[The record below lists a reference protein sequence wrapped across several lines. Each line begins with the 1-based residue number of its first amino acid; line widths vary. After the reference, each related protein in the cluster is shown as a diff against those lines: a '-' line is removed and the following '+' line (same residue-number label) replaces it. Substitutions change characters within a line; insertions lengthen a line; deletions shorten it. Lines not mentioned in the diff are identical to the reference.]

1 MFLGTDNL
9 FQPLLPPSLPVK
21 FKTCCMAFFQR
32 CFLRYV
38 FLWTVFLALPGRAIS
53 QADTIDIPEVTVTAS
68 RLWGWQPGQ
77 EQRAMDS
84 VQLSLL
90 KTQNLSDALRR
101 QGGVYIRD
109 YGAGNIA
116 TAAIR
121 GTSAGHTAVLWNGL
135 PLQDPM
141 LGLTDLSILPL
152 FFFEDVRLSLG
163 GGSSLW
169 GSGALGGAV
178 HLGSSRE
185 QPNGMS
191 LSYQGEGGSFG
202 YLGQG
207 LRLAY
212 GNDQFSTSTKLFR
225 QTADNDYPYEDLYGT
240 ENRLPHAATRQMG
253 LMQENTIQLSK
264 NQQLGIHFW
273 AHRAGRDIPPSRVQ
287 PASRAR
293 QEDEALRAALDWQW
307 IGQRSSWITR
317 LAAFQNRLRYD
328 DPLTQTFSDSRTRS
342 LLAEAEGARNLSSG
356 LDVKG
361 GLQFN
366 YLEALSDVYPGFP
379 RQGRFAAFTALRW
392 ESSSRQWLAVLN
404 GRQEWV
410 DGQAIPFTPALSLRW
425 QHKGGLETGFSTS
438 RNYRLP
444 TFNDLYWPN
453 AGNPNLRPEKGWNQ
467 SLYLK
472 TEGAWRQWRGLFQLS
487 GFNYNIQD
495 WIIWLP
501 ENGLFRPENVRRV
514 WSRGGSARLRLDR
527 PLGKGSLRL
536 EANYNYT
543 RSTNE
548 SSRRTSDPSVGK
560 QLIYVP
566 LQQGGASLAWQSG
579 GWYVAYQQE
588 WAGRTYT
595 QSDNSDWL
603 PGFTVGA
610 LHVSRNW
617 RREPF
622 SGRLYVKLENLWGEK
637 YELVANR
644 PLPGRFYR
652 VGVNILDFGRKSEVR
667 SRKSEYGNK

>member
-1 MFLGTDNL
+1 
-9 FQPLLPPSLPVK
+9 
-21 FKTCCMAFFQR
+21 MAFFQR

-77 EQRAMDS
+77 EQGAIDS

-116 TAAIR
+116 TASIR

-141 LGLTDLSILPL
+141 LGLSDLSILPL

-178 HLGSSRE
+178 HLGSRRE
-185 QPNGMS
+185 QPNGLS

-207 LRLAY
+207 LKLGY
-212 GNDQFSTSTKLFR
+212 GGLGFSNSTKLFL
-225 QTADNDYPYEDLYGT
+225 QSAGNDYPYEDIYGV
-240 ENRLPHAATRQMG
+240 EKRLSHAGSRQMG
-253 LMQENTIQLSK
+253 LMQENTIRLSK

-293 QEDEALRAALDWQW
+293 QEDEALRAAFDWQW
-307 IGQRSSWITR
+307 AGERSSWVAR
-317 LAAFQNRLRYD
+317 LGAFQNRLRYTD
-328 DPLTQTFSDSRTRS
+328 SLTNTFSDSRTRS
-342 LLAEAEGARNLSSG
+342 LLAEAEGARTLQRG
-356 LDVKG
+356 LQLMS

-379 RQGRFAAFTALRW
+379 RQSRIAAFAALRW
-392 ESSSRQWLAVLN
+392 ESSNRQWGSVLN

-410 DGQAIPFTPALSLRW
+410 DGTPTPFTPSLSVHW
-425 QHKGGLETGFSTS
+425 HNTGGLEAGFSAS

-453 AGNPNLRPEKGWNQ
+453 AGNPNLRAERGWNQ

-472 TEGAWRQWRGLFQLS
+472 AEGKWRQWAGLFQLS
-487 GFNYNIQD
+487 AFNYNVQD

-501 ENGLFRPENVRRV
+501 EGGLFRPENVRQV
-514 WSRGGSARLRLDR
+514 WSRGGGGRLQLDR
-527 PLGKGSLRL
+527 PLSTGSLQL
-536 EANYNYT
+536 EANFSYT

-548 SSRRTSDPSVGK
+548 NSRRTGDPSLGK

-566 LQQGGASLAWQSG
+566 RQQGSASLAWQSA
-579 GWYVAYQQE
+579 GWYIAYLQE
-588 WAGRTYT
+588 WAGRTYIL
-595 QSDNSDWL
+595 SDNSDWL

-610 LHVSRNW
+610 LRLSRDW
-617 RREPF
+617 RWKPF
-622 SGRLYVKLENLWGEK
+622 SGRLYVKLENLWGEH

-652 VGVNILDFGRKSEVR
+652 IGLNIEFFK
-667 SRKSEYGNK
+667 K